1 MDGKIHILGG
11 GTFAPVR
18 NHLSLAAQAFGGA
31 AKKLH
36 VDFSIEME
44 WHMRR
49 NKATYEAYY
58 AHPLEERHYSLYSR
72 QRVKLHL
79 TKMADPYSK
88 LVYNSDVKA
97 LLDKLLA
104 DPETKMIVMSAALC
118 DYEGSILKETS
129 GDSHDD
135 WGGGYLS
142 TKSGPHET
150 RLKTEDG
157 WQMMRLTPADKL
169 IGSIR
174 KTRPDVFVV
183 GFKTTTGASPE
194 EQLAAGF
201 KSLQGAGTQLVLA
214 NDTVTRN
221 NMVIGVNDY
230 AKPTYESGDRDGA
243 LRVLAEVAF
252 NRCAIFQA
260 PPVDAGF

>member
-36 VDFSIEME
+36 IQFSGEME

-49 NKATYEAYY
+49 NKVTYEAYY
-58 AHPLEERHYSLYSR
+58 DHPMEDRHYGLYTR

-88 LVYNSDVKA
+88 LVYNSDIKA

-118 DYEGSILKETS
+118 DYEGSILDTS
-129 GDSHDD
+129 RGE
-135 WGGGYLS
+135 GIQLS
-142 TKSGPHET
+142 TTSGPHET
-150 RLKTEDG
+150 RLKTDAG
-157 WQMMRLTPADKL
+157 QQLMRLTPADKL
-169 IGSIR
+169 IGAIR

-183 GFKTTTGASPE
+183 GFKTTTGASSE
-194 EQLAAGF
+194 EQRATGF
-201 KSLQGAGTQLVLA
+201 KSLRDADTQLVLA

-252 NRCAIFQA
+252 NRCRIFQA